1 MRVGLTRAVS
11 MGAGFS
17 KSMPVW
23 RQDWLIAGFGL
34 LVLALSG
41 LMLSGTARADAALT
55 AVDWLNRAAAAAK
68 QQNYSGVYVYH
79 HGEHV
84 EVLRVLHRID
94 AKGEQEKVEVLDGAP
109 RQFLRINNDV
119 YCHLPDGK
127 HVRLERNAPRRFF
140 PALLPA
146 QPASLLAYY
155 DAKLG
160 GAERVAGRLSQVVLL
175 EPRDSYRHAYTLWID
190 KQSGVPLKSRIVN
203 SNGSAVSMFVFS
215 EIQIGKAP
223 DVQLFLNDMAGKSI
237 LKASLDQPA
246 SVNWSVTPPPG
257 FKQVQEAV
265 RVLPGKQM
273 PVTHLV
279 FSDGLSVLSMFV
291 EPVNPGMQRMVG
303 LSAEGAIGIYTREV
317 DGYTVTTLGEVPG
330 TALIETGNSVKRK

>member
-1 MRVGLTRAVS
+1 MRSGLLPAVS
-11 MGAGFS
+11 SGAGAG
-17 KSMPVW
+17 KRAPIW
-23 RQDWLIAGFGL
+23 RQDWPVAGFGL
-34 LVLALSG
+34 LALVVWG
-41 LMLSGTARADAALT
+41 LMLSGAVRANGELT
-55 AVDWLNRAAAAAK
+55 ALDWLNRAAAAAK

-84 EVLRVLHRID
+84 EVLRVLHRVD
-94 AKGEQEKVEVLDGAP
+94 AKGEQEKVEVLDGTP

-146 QPASLLAYY
+146 QPAGLLAYY

-160 GAERVAGRLSQVVLL
+160 GAERVAGRPCQVVML
-175 EPRDSYRHAYTLWID
+175 EPRDAYRYAHILWFD
-190 KQSGVPLKSRIVN
+190 KLSGLPLKSRIVN
-203 SNGSAVSMFVFS
+203 SHGKAVSMFVFS

-223 DVQLFLNDMAGKSI
+223 DSQWFLNDMAGKSI

-246 SVNWSVTPPPG
+246 DVDWSLTPPPG
-257 FKQVQEAV
+257 FRQVQEAV
-265 RVLPGKQM
+265 RALPGKQM

-291 EPVNPGMQRMVG
+291 EPVNPKMQRMVG
-303 LSAEGAIGIYTREV
+303 LSDEGAIGVFAREV
-317 DGYTVTTLGEVPG
+317 DGHIVTTLGEVPSA
-330 TALIETGNSVKRK
+330 ALVETGNSVKRK